1 MNMKKYWLLLIPLLV
16 QNAWADRIIF
26 QQSPELLTMDRP
38 LVGQSIIGMGQWQLR
53 SDNDLSPSVGRFA
66 NSKSIVTSPQ
76 AKDREVVIANME
88 LPSAERWTAN
98 VEFVLEYEVSVDVS
112 DGNALAAVGI
122 GWTGGG
128 IPAHAGISRNRFFIR
143 QRHFGDNFS
152 GFGPAGGFYE
162 PEMQKW
168 YQVRTVWWRD
178 FDDSV
183 PMKTMSV
190 RPVDDPND
198 PMELVF
204 GQHSV
209 RSSTLPAGDE
219 MDVDRFRF
227 VNIVWLRVQGQSAIR
242 NITLSKRER
251 R

>member
-1 MNMKKYWLLLIPLLV
+1 MKKYWILWVPLFV
-16 QNAWADRIIF
+16 QSAFADWVIF
-26 QQSPELLTMDRP
+26 QQSPELLTIDRP
-38 LVGQSIIGMGQWQLR
+38 LVGQSVIGMGQWQLR
-53 SDNDLSPSVGRFA
+53 GDNDLSPFVGRFA
-66 NSKSIVTSPQ
+66 DSKAIVTSPQ
-76 AKDREVVIANME
+76 AKDREVVIAHME

-98 VEFVLEYEVSVDVS
+98 VEFVLEYEIAVDINHS
-112 DGNALAAVGI
+112 GAFAAVGI

-162 PEMQKW
+162 PETKKW

-178 FDDSV
+178 FDDSL
-183 PMKTMSV
+183 PMKTMSI
-190 RPVDDPND
+190 RPVGDLEEPI
-198 PMELVF
+198 ELVF

-209 RSSTLPAGDE
+209 RSSNLPAGEE
-219 MDVDRFRF
+219 MDIDRFRF
-227 VNIVWLRVQGQSAIR
+227 INLVWLRVQGQSAIR